1 MLSQSFHR
9 HYNNNINAILLV
21 IRIYFNKIRKKTRG
35 SAIDKFLNFGMA
47 IENMKSFFKSEVMT
61 DFGGM

>member
-21 IRIYFNKIRKKTRG
+21 KIMYLF
-35 SAIDKFLNFGMA
+35 IL
-47 IENMKSFFKSEVMT
+47 IKSERRQEEVQ
-61 DFGGM
+61 